1 MRDNAMMF
9 TRRPKTSVVKVSA
22 PPAKQVKLT
31 ARKDEIARLR
41 LADSDGARRRE
52 LQMMEDN
59 RLR

>member
-1 MRDNAMMF
+1 MF
-9 TRRPKTSVVKVSA
+9 TRRPKTSAVKLPVTLVK
-22 PPAKQVKLT
+22 PVKLT

-41 LADSDGARRRE
+41 LADSDGSRRRE

>member
-1 MRDNAMMF
+1 MMF

-22 PPAKQVKLT
+22 PPAKLVKLT

>member
-1 MRDNAMMF
+1 MF
-9 TRRPKTSVVKVSA
+9 TKRPKTSVVKVSA
-22 PPAKQVKLT
+22 PLAKPVKLT

-41 LADSDGARRRE
+41 LADSDGSRRRD

>member
-1 MRDNAMMF
+1 MMF
-9 TRRPKTSVVKVSA
+9 TRRTKISAVKV
-22 PPAKQVKLT
+22 PVPLVKPAKLT

-41 LADSDGARRRE
+41 LADSDGSRRRE

>member
-1 MRDNAMMF
+1 MIF
-9 TRRPKTSVVKVSA
+9 PRRPKASAVKV
-22 PPAKQVKLT
+22 PVPLVKPVKLT

-41 LADSDGARRRE
+41 LADSDGARRRM